1 MDLSRSME
9 PYKESLHHP
18 KSIYYGMSINLL
30 CLGTLPVGTKEAV
43 VSPKV
48 GRQVGRE
55 GCSSPSSL
63 F

>member
-9 PYKESLHHP
+9 PKKESLHYP
-18 KSIYYGMSINLL
+18 ESTYYGTSINLF
-30 CLGTLPVGTKEAV
+30 CLGTLPVGPKEAV